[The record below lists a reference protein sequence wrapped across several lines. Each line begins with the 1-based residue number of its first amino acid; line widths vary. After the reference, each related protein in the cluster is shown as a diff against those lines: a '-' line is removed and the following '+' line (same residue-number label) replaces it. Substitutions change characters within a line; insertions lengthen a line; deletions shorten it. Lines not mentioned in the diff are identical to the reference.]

1 MFKVLLPGGSPKR
14 VSPLGWEACLERKIR
29 MRLLPV
35 PQVPQA
41 QPQPQAQQESLEE
54 SFQPADQPA
63 DQLADQPADQLA
75 DQPAEQQPLTAPM
88 DFRSLI

>member
-14 VSPLGWEACLERKIR
+14 VSLLGREACSERKIR

-35 PQVPQA
+35 QQ
-41 QPQPQAQQESLEE
+41 QPQEQARQVSLGE

-63 DQLADQPADQLA
+63 DQQADQQADQPADQ
-75 DQPAEQQPLTAPM
+75 QPLTTPM